1 MYLTIKADDQA
12 TPTLNDLRDALKPGS
27 GEHQR
32 MLKTVGAKV
41 ETLTRDHIRKAVP
54 SRHKTASRLGATPT
68 NYLAKR
74 ADTVES
80 GVSGTFVFV
89 SVYGAIFARVDSDKT
104 IRARPKKALTIPA
117 TAAAYGRRAKEIG
130 GLRLVVFL
138 DAKKAAL
145 AKVKGGPKTGTVFM
159 RKKIFGPAKLSTVRW
174 QRWREKKGLSNE
186 PPEIK
191 VFYWL
196 KKEVR
201 LPQDRGLLPKDEE
214 LLDAVEHGA
223 RDYLDE
229 LEKDMASQPAA

>member
-1 MYLTIKADDQA
+1 MWLDVKADDQA
-12 TPTLNDLRDALKPGS
+12 TPTLNDLREALKPGS
-27 GEHQR
+27 GEHIR
-32 MLKTVGAKV
+32 MLKTVGASV
-41 ETLTRDHIRKAVP
+41 ETLTRDHIRKAAP
-54 SRHKTASRLGATPT
+54 SRHKTANRLGATPT

-80 GVSGTFVFV
+80 SVSGTLVMV
-89 SVYGAIFARVDSDKT
+89 AVYGAIFARVDGSKT
-104 IRARPKKALTIPA
+104 VRARPKKALTIPA

-174 QRWREKKGLSNE
+174 QRWREKKGLSND

-196 KKEVR
+196 KKQVT
-201 LPQDRGLLPKDEE
+201 LPQDRGLLPADAE
-214 LLDAVEHGA
+214 LLDAVEDGA
-223 RDYLDE
+223 RAYLDD
-229 LEKDMASQPAA
+229 LEKDLAQPQG